1 MSKKTVYSNIA
12 IDLGGKY
19 TGCVSYTSS
28 ILPSADDINA
38 FIIEMPDDGKGIK
51 YTVKDRTQKRHM
63 IRALDRFKKARKL
76 IYLVISSVIHRELT
90 ADEKEA
96 ISSLMKRRGYTRLE
110 AEIDLD
116 ILKEC
121 PVDLFAS
128 YIKDLFDESQSLYD
142 QFNQRCCDLDSA
154 KVMMKELSQDEFNK
168 AVESSELDKTEI
180 ELYKS
185 AFDVMVKAAEN
196 IINTCEFGNKHRK
209 QYLSDIK
216 ADINKDSRLADI
228 VKSFDGN
235 EKLFKCVG
243 NISNLQLRALRW
255 YFNDINMKGNPKW
268 IPERFKKVWAR
279 AYKYFHYPKED
290 QQKARE
296 LIKNLEISNDVTSLL
311 CSIDPL
317 DTIPPYE
324 DQNNRNLPTDL
335 TLLLSP
341 KALDKKYTN
350 LWEKWAEKFAKLYP
364 NLKYQLEDIV
374 KISDRKSRIDVKSSS
389 SYTQSKVFN
398 SYVMQRLFDLAADK
412 NEPIT
417 LLRSWVRDPSNSKL
431 ADTVKIIQ
439 SVVEDREDDFYK
451 LAQSYYNEVEMA
463 KSGLWSVIDDPLLEI
478 SEIHPPMK
486 NKVISTL
493 VGNVLGINN
502 DFDYEK
508 FLEVWRAPIKGRKTL
523 KSICKDIEGLRKEYG
538 NTFKIEYDYANYSAK
553 EKKER
558 LTADQKKLVEINKII
573 EEISPLVR
581 NSISQDPLSEIK
593 FNNPFSFSQL
603 YTLIETDTL
612 GFSSN
617 CVAVNME
624 NNARM
629 QFLLGN
635 HALCSRLPTESVRPF
650 DGALGKILERQ
661 AYEIA
666 KVKSAEIKEL
676 DSLNETVIN
685 VGILIEQNKFEFTE
699 SIAKIKKSKLLEKI
713 KKRSQSGVSRQ
724 LKKWENKEKRI
735 KSASR
740 GVCPYTGERISETNG
755 EIDHIIP
762 RSFTKSSM
770 GTIFNSEANLIFCR
784 LTGNRNKD
792 ENMYTLREL
801 SPKYLNAVFGTADI
815 VQIQQNIEGTVAK
828 ISSKNPRFLFDM
840 MDQKEQ
846 DCCRHALF
854 MPHSKA
860 YQIVVSAMAR
870 SYSTRVNGTQSY
882 FVNAIISKL
891 KNELSSWLKTHNSTL
906 NFFAYKV
913 DPSDVHSTRDD
924 LSKLNALLKKQEN
937 QPITSHAIDAL
948 CVLASAS
955 TNERISENISKES
968 CLAKISNTG
977 NLLKLEP
984 HEFKILRIEKKD
996 FSDKN
1001 DDFSRK
1007 LFNDTIYAE
1016 HFLPVMV
1023 MKDQV
1028 KIGFSWNSSKEGN
1041 SIEIV
1046 KDQHKFLELLAPFFN
1061 KAIESSCKFITY
1073 KINKKK
1079 AFDFIHRYI
1088 HQEVDVNDCALIV
1101 KILESL
1107 RYTTVNTDVCDIYN
1121 DREKRFKNKSE
1132 ILTNKN
1138 FELNFSLPKPFK
1150 ILACKKI
1157 YLPSKNEWSKIT
1169 EKFSDYLGKDNIKN
1183 GKEIIYNSLNLNKKN
1198 TKKLNHAGTKRVY
1211 SLPILKNASG
1221 GIRIKRYTDEMEEFY
1236 QLLEVNTPQTVK
1248 RKGFAL
1254 SEKGEV
1260 MWNKPITVDSY
1271 IGKNLTLLEKNYKNV
1286 CFGDNFVPMKEN
1298 RMVYKNE
1305 KTEVYIS
1312 PSSDSRRLVIIKQP
1326 FDEFNKCLKNKYKN
1340 YLELPSTLV
1349 LSGDEIKNYVKNMK
1363 NDFIGNPRVET
1374 KNNKKTGK
1382 IVMLS
1387 IGKLVRYCYMS
1398 TTCDSLMKT
1407 AYDCALS

>member
-28 ILPSADDINA
+28 IQPLADDINA
-38 FIIEMPDDGKGIK
+38 FIIEMPDEGSSIK

-324 DQNNRNLPTDL
+324 DQNNRNPPTDL

-478 SEIHPPMK
+478 SGIHPPMK

-508 FLEVWRAPIKGRKTL
+508 FLEVWKSPIKGRKTL
-523 KSICKDIEGLRKEYG
+523 KSICRDIEELRKNYG
-538 NTFKIEYDYANYSAK
+538 NTFKVEYDYAIYSAK
-553 EKKER
+553 DKKKT
-558 LTADQKKLVEINKII
+558 LTSDQKKLVEIYKTI
-573 EEISPLVR
+573 EEISPLLWS
-581 NSISQDPLSEIK
+581 NISQDSLSEIK
-593 FNNPFSFSQL
+593 FNNPFSLSQL

-617 CVAVNME
+617 CVAVNKE

-629 QFLLGN
+629 QFLSGN
-635 HALCSRLPTESVRPF
+635 CALCSRLPTESVRPF
-650 DGALGKILERQ
+650 DGAVGKILERQ

-666 KVKSAEIKEL
+666 KAKSSEIKEL
-676 DSLNETVIN
+676 DGLNDAVIN
-685 VGILIEQNKFEFTE
+685 VGILIEQNKFEYSASLATIKN
-699 SIAKIKKSKLLEKI
+699 SKYKKKIQKRAK
-713 KKRSQSGVSRQ
+713 SGVSRQ
-724 LKKWENKEKRI
+724 LEQWKSKEQRI
-735 KSASR
+735 KDASR
-740 GVCPYTGERISETNG
+740 DLCPYTGEPISELSNG

-762 RSFTKSSM
+762 RSFTKASM
-770 GTIFNSEANLIFCR
+770 GTIFNSEANLIFCSKD
-784 LTGNRNKD
+784 GNQTKK
-792 ENMYTLREL
+792 ENVYTLRDL
-801 SPKYLNAVFGTADI
+801 SPKYLNAVFGTADSVKI
-815 VQIQQNIEGTVAK
+815 KQEIDSTVA
-828 ISSKNPRFLFDM
+828 ILSDKNPRLLFDM
-840 MDQKEQ
+840 MNQREQ

-860 YQIVVSAMAR
+860 YQIVVSALAR

-882 FVNAIISKL
+882 FVKAIISKL
-891 KNELSSWLKTHNSTL
+891 RNELSSWLKTHNSTL

-913 DPSDVHSTRDD
+913 DPSDVHSTREN
-924 LSKLNALLKKQEN
+924 LSKSNPFLKKQEN
-937 QPITSHAIDAL
+937 QPITSHAIDAM
-948 CVLASAS
+948 CVLSAASNVES
-955 TNERISENISKES
+955 ISENISENGSIAYLSNLES
-968 CLAKISNTG
+968 
-977 NLLKLEP
+977 LEKVLP
-984 HEFKILRIEKKD
+984 NQYRIVRIEKKSFFNKD
-996 FSDKN
+996 VPE
-1001 DDFSRK
+1001 SRK
-1007 LFNDTIYAE
+1007 LFKDTIYAE
-1016 HFLPVMV
+1016 HFLTVMSLKEQLKV
-1023 MKDQV
+1023 
-1028 KIGFSWNSSKEGN
+1028 GFNWNSNENGN
-1041 SIEIV
+1041 SVEIV
-1046 KDQHKFLELLAPFFN
+1046 KGQKEFLELLSPFFTN
-1061 KAIESSCKFITY
+1061 KVVIDGSFHAY
-1073 KINKKK
+1073 KIDKIR
-1079 AFDFIHRYI
+1079 AFNFIHKYLSHEIDDNQMTKRQY
-1088 HQEVDVNDCALIV
+1088 ELLN
-1101 KILESL
+1101 SL
-1107 RYTTVNTDVCDIYN
+1107 HYTTLNTDVSTIYS
-1121 DREKRFKNKSE
+1121 KNKFKERKE
-1132 ILTNKN
+1132 IMKKDN
-1138 FELNFSLPKPFK
+1138 FEIKVKFPSWLKIAGRKSLELPSKHEWESVVSKFEDLLGKKVENGLDIFYERLNLKKKKNSALKHKGTRRVFSLPVISTP
-1150 ILACKKI
+1150 
-1157 YLPSKNEWSKIT
+1157 
-1169 EKFSDYLGKDNIKN
+1169 
-1183 GKEIIYNSLNLNKKN
+1183 
-1198 TKKLNHAGTKRVY
+1198 
-1211 SLPILKNASG
+1211 SG
-1221 GIRIKRYTDEMEEFY
+1221 GIRIRRQSVDNKDVY
-1236 QLLEVNTPQTVK
+1236 QIVEANTPESVLF
-1248 RKGFAL
+1248 KGFFVHN
-1254 SEKGEV
+1254 EKVSWSDYV
-1260 MWNKPITVDSY
+1260 MLDSY
-1271 IGKNLTLLEKNYKNV
+1271 IGKNLTYVGEPVANSDCYVTMDEERLVFKDDSLSI
-1286 CFGDNFVPMKEN
+1286 FM
-1298 RMVYKNE
+1298 
-1305 KTEVYIS
+1305 S
-1312 PSSDSRRLVIIKQP
+1312 PSSKDRSMIRIVQS
-1326 FDEFNKCLKNKYKN
+1326 FDDFNSCLGGKFKSP
-1340 YLELPSTLV
+1340 LDVPSEITLV
-1349 LSGDEIKNYVKNMK
+1349 TNDSCHDLDNFLSEINK
-1363 NDFIGNPRVET
+1363 DFIGKPRD
-1374 KNNKKTGK
+1374 GK
-1382 IVMLS
+1382 IKLLS
-1387 IGKLVRYCYMS
+1387 IGNKVCYWYQTS
-1398 TTCDSLMKT
+1398 RNKKVKAVFENPLN
-1407 AYDCALS
+1407 

>member
-478 SEIHPPMK
+478 SGIHPPMK

-770 GTIFNSEANLIFCR
+770 GTIFNSEANLIFCSK
-784 LTGNRNKD
+784 TGNQNKK
-792 ENMYTLREL
+792 EKVYTLRDL
-801 SPKYLNAVFGTADI
+801 SPNYLNAIFGLSDI
-815 VQIQQNIEGTVAK
+815 LKIQQEIECTVA
-828 ISSKNPRFLFDM
+828 IVNEKNPRFLFDM
-840 MDQKEQ
+840 MTPKEQ
-846 DCCRHALF
+846 VCCRHALF
-854 MPHSKA
+854 MPQSKA
-860 YQIVVSAMAR
+860 YRLVVSSLAR

-882 FVNAIISKL
+882 FVKVIISKL
-891 KNELSSWLKTHNSTL
+891 RNELSSWLKSNRNTL

-924 LSKLNALLKKQEN
+924 LSKLNALLKKQKN

-948 CVLASAS
+948 CVLSAAS
-955 TNERISENISKES
+955 TVEYISENISENG
-968 CLAKISNTG
+968 KISFLSNIE
-977 NLLKLEP
+977 NLKKVVP
-984 HEFKILRIEKKD
+984 NQYRVMRIEKKSLFNKD
-996 FSDKN
+996 VPES
-1001 DDFSRK
+1001 SK
-1007 LFNDTIYAE
+1007 LFKEKIYAE
-1016 HFLPVMV
+1016 HFLTVMTLNDKLKV
-1023 MKDQV
+1023 
-1028 KIGFSWNSSKEGN
+1028 GFDWNSSGEGN
-1041 SIEIV
+1041 AVEIIKCQ
-1046 KDQHKFLELLAPFFN
+1046 KDVLELLSPFFTEKVSYDDLFHAYRIDKIKAFSFMHKFLAHEIEDNQLSKRQYELLN
-1061 KAIESSCKFITY
+1061 
-1073 KINKKK
+1073 
-1079 AFDFIHRYI
+1079 
-1088 HQEVDVNDCALIV
+1088 
-1101 KILESL
+1101 SL
-1107 RYTTVNTDVCDIYN
+1107 HYTTLNTDVSSIIYSET
-1121 DREKRFKNKSE
+1121 DKEFKTADE
-1132 ILTNKN
+1132 IMNEKN
-1138 FELNFSLPKPFK
+1138 FAIKIKFPSWLKSDGRKSLV
-1150 ILACKKI
+1150 
-1157 YLPSKNEWSKIT
+1157 LPSKNEWEGIVSTFK
-1169 EKFSDYLGKDNIKN
+1169 DLLGK
-1183 GKEIIYNSLNLNKKN
+1183 
-1198 TKKLNHAGTKRVY
+1198 
-1211 SLPILKNASG
+1211 
-1221 GIRIKRYTDEMEEFY
+1221 
-1236 QLLEVNTPQTVK
+1236 QVK
-1248 RKGFAL
+1248 DG
-1254 SEKGEV
+1254 
-1260 MWNKPITVDSY
+1260 N
-1271 IGKNLTLLEKNYKNV
+1271 EKN
-1286 CFGDNFVPMKEN
+1286 
-1298 RMVYKNE
+1298 
-1305 KTEVYIS
+1305 
-1312 PSSDSRRLVIIKQP
+1312 II
-1326 FDEFNKCLKNKYKN
+1326 N
-1340 YLELPSTLV
+1340 
-1349 LSGDEIKNYVKNMK
+1349 
-1363 NDFIGNPRVET
+1363 
-1374 KNNKKTGK
+1374 
-1382 IVMLS
+1382 
-1387 IGKLVRYCYMS
+1387 
-1398 TTCDSLMKT
+1398 
-1407 AYDCALS
+1407 

>member
-296 LIKNLEISNDVTSLL
+296 LIKKLEISNDVTSLL

-324 DQNNRNLPTDL
+324 DQNNRNPPTDL

-439 SVVEDREDDFYK
+439 LVVEDREDDFYK

-478 SEIHPPMK
+478 SGIHPPMK

-815 VQIQQNIEGTVAK
+815 VQIQQNIECTVAK

-891 KNELSSWLKTHNSTL
+891 KNELSSWLKSNRNTL

-924 LSKLNALLKKQEN
+924 LSKLNALLKKQKN

-948 CVLASAS
+948 CVLSAAS
-955 TNERISENISKES
+955 TVEYISENISENG
-968 CLAKISNTG
+968 KISFLSNIEK
-977 NLLKLEP
+977 LKKVVP
-984 HEFKILRIEKKD
+984 NQYRVMRIEKKSLFNKD
-996 FSDKN
+996 VPES
-1001 DDFSRK
+1001 SK
-1007 LFNDTIYAE
+1007 LFKEKIYAE
-1016 HFLPVMV
+1016 HFLTVMTLNDKLKV
-1023 MKDQV
+1023 
-1028 KIGFSWNSSKEGN
+1028 GFDWNSSGEGN
-1041 SIEIV
+1041 AVEIIKCQ
-1046 KDQHKFLELLAPFFN
+1046 KDVLELLSPFFTEKVSYDDLFHAYRIDKIKAFSFMHKFLAHEIEDNQLSKRQYELLN
-1061 KAIESSCKFITY
+1061 
-1073 KINKKK
+1073 
-1079 AFDFIHRYI
+1079 
-1088 HQEVDVNDCALIV
+1088 
-1101 KILESL
+1101 SL
-1107 RYTTVNTDVCDIYN
+1107 HYTTLNTDVSSIIYSET
-1121 DREKRFKNKSE
+1121 DKEFKTADE
-1132 ILTNKN
+1132 IMNEKN
-1138 FELNFSLPKPFK
+1138 FAIKIKFPSWLKSDGRKSLV
-1150 ILACKKI
+1150 
-1157 YLPSKNEWSKIT
+1157 LPSKNEWEGIVSTFK
-1169 EKFSDYLGKDNIKN
+1169 DLLGKQVKDGNEKNIIN
-1183 GKEIIYNSLNLNKKN
+1183 ERLNLRRKN
-1198 TKKLNHAGTKRVY
+1198 TSALKHKGTKRVF
-1211 SLPILKNASG
+1211 SLPIIDGPSG
-1221 GIRIKRYTDEMEEFY
+1221 GIRIRRKSFNNQDIY
-1236 QLLEVNTPQTVK
+1236 QMVTAGSAK
-1248 RKGFAL
+1248 SKGF
-1254 SEKGEV
+1254 SVKNGKVSWDDFV
-1260 MWNKPITVDSY
+1260 MIDTY
-1271 IGKNLTLLEKNYKNV
+1271 ISNNLTPADLSGSYSNSFIPMDEERLVFKDDSLSIFMSPSTEDRRMIRIIQSFDDFNFCLGNKFKSPFDIPSVITLKSNKD
-1286 CFGDNFVPMKEN
+1286 CHDLDNFLSK
-1298 RMVYKNE
+1298 
-1305 KTEVYIS
+1305 I
-1312 PSSDSRRLVIIKQP
+1312 
-1326 FDEFNKCLKNKYKN
+1326 NK
-1340 YLELPSTLV
+1340 
-1349 LSGDEIKNYVKNMK
+1349 
-1363 NDFIGNPRVET
+1363 DFIGKPRYGNL
-1374 KNNKKTGK
+1374 KL
-1382 IVMLS
+1382 LS
-1387 IGKLVRYCYMS
+1387 IGNKVCYWYQVISSNKKMQEVFNN
-1398 TTCDSLMKT
+1398 
-1407 AYDCALS
+1407 ALK

>member
-1 MSKKTVYSNIA
+1 M
-12 IDLGGKY
+12 
-19 TGCVSYTSS
+19 
-28 ILPSADDINA
+28 
-38 FIIEMPDDGKGIK
+38 
-51 YTVKDRTQKRHM
+51 
-63 IRALDRFKKARKL
+63 
-76 IYLVISSVIHRELT
+76 
-90 ADEKEA
+90 
-96 ISSLMKRRGYTRLE
+96 
-110 AEIDLD
+110 
-116 ILKEC
+116 
-121 PVDLFAS
+121 
-128 YIKDLFDESQSLYD
+128 
-142 QFNQRCCDLDSA
+142 
-154 KVMMKELSQDEFNK
+154 
-168 AVESSELDKTEI
+168 
-180 ELYKS
+180 
-185 AFDVMVKAAEN
+185 
-196 IINTCEFGNKHRK
+196 
-209 QYLSDIK
+209 
-216 ADINKDSRLADI
+216 
-228 VKSFDGN
+228 
-235 EKLFKCVG
+235 
-243 NISNLQLRALRW
+243 
-255 YFNDINMKGNPKW
+255 
-268 IPERFKKVWAR
+268 
-279 AYKYFHYPKED
+279 
-290 QQKARE
+290 
-296 LIKNLEISNDVTSLL
+296 L

-324 DQNNRNLPTDL
+324 DQNNRNPPTDL

-439 SVVEDREDDFYK
+439 LVVEDREDDFYK

-478 SEIHPPMK
+478 SGIHPPMK

-815 VQIQQNIEGTVAK
+815 VQIQQNIECTVAK

-891 KNELSSWLKTHNSTL
+891 KNELSSWLKSNRNTL

-924 LSKLNALLKKQEN
+924 LSKLNALLKKQKN

-948 CVLASAS
+948 CVLSAAS
-955 TNERISENISKES
+955 TVEYISENISENG
-968 CLAKISNTG
+968 KISFLSNIEK
-977 NLLKLEP
+977 LKKVVP
-984 HEFKILRIEKKD
+984 NQYRVMRIEKNHCLIKM
-996 FSDKN
+996 
-1001 DDFSRK
+1001 
-1007 LFNDTIYAE
+1007 
-1016 HFLPVMV
+1016 FLN
-1023 MKDQV
+1023 QV
-1028 KIGFSWNSSKEGN
+1028 
-1041 SIEIV
+1041 
-1046 KDQHKFLELLAPFFN
+1046 
-1061 KAIESSCKFITY
+1061 
-1073 KINKKK
+1073 
-1079 AFDFIHRYI
+1079 
-1088 HQEVDVNDCALIV
+1088 
-1101 KILESL
+1101 
-1107 RYTTVNTDVCDIYN
+1107 
-1121 DREKRFKNKSE
+1121 
-1132 ILTNKN
+1132 
-1138 FELNFSLPKPFK
+1138 
-1150 ILACKKI
+1150 
-1157 YLPSKNEWSKIT
+1157 
-1169 EKFSDYLGKDNIKN
+1169 
-1183 GKEIIYNSLNLNKKN
+1183 NSLK
-1198 TKKLNHAGTKRVY
+1198 
-1211 SLPILKNASG
+1211 
-1221 GIRIKRYTDEMEEFY
+1221 KRYM
-1236 QLLEVNTPQTVK
+1236 QSISLL
-1248 RKGFAL
+1248 L
-1254 SEKGEV
+1254 
-1260 MWNKPITVDSY
+1260 
-1271 IGKNLTLLEKNYKNV
+1271 
-1286 CFGDNFVPMKEN
+1286 
-1298 RMVYKNE
+1298 
-1305 KTEVYIS
+1305 
-1312 PSSDSRRLVIIKQP
+1312 
-1326 FDEFNKCLKNKYKN
+1326 
-1340 YLELPSTLV
+1340 
-1349 LSGDEIKNYVKNMK
+1349 
-1363 NDFIGNPRVET
+1363 
-1374 KNNKKTGK
+1374 
-1382 IVMLS
+1382 
-1387 IGKLVRYCYMS
+1387 
-1398 TTCDSLMKT
+1398 
-1407 AYDCALS
+1407 

>member
-324 DQNNRNLPTDL
+324 DQNNRNPPTDL

-478 SEIHPPMK
+478 SGIHPPMK

-523 KSICKDIEGLRKEYG
+523 KSVCKDIEGLRKEYG

-666 KVKSAEIKEL
+666 KVKSAEIKEI

-699 SIAKIKKSKLLEKI
+699 SIAKIKKSKLLKEI

-740 GVCPYTGERISETNG
+740 GVCPYTGEPISETNG
-755 EIDHIIP
+755 EIDHIIS

-770 GTIFNSEANLIFCR
+770 GTIFNSEANLIFCSK
-784 LTGNRNKD
+784 TGNQNKK
-792 ENMYTLREL
+792 EKVYTLRDL
-801 SPKYLNAVFGTADI
+801 SPNYLNAIFGLSDI
-815 VQIQQNIEGTVAK
+815 LKIQQEIECTVA
-828 ISSKNPRFLFDM
+828 IVNEKNPRFLFDM
-840 MDQKEQ
+840 MTPKEQ
-846 DCCRHALF
+846 VCCRHALF
-854 MPHSKA
+854 MPQSKA
-860 YQIVVSAMAR
+860 YRLVVSSLAR

-882 FVNAIISKL
+882 FVKVIISKL
-891 KNELSSWLKTHNSTL
+891 RNELSSWLKSNRNTL

-924 LSKLNALLKKQEN
+924 LSKLNALLKKQKN

-948 CVLASAS
+948 CVLSAAS
-955 TNERISENISKES
+955 TVEYISENISENG
-968 CLAKISNTG
+968 KISFLSNIE
-977 NLLKLEP
+977 NLKKVVP
-984 HEFKILRIEKKD
+984 NQYRVMRIEKKSLFNKD
-996 FSDKN
+996 VPES
-1001 DDFSRK
+1001 SK
-1007 LFNDTIYAE
+1007 LFKEKIYAE
-1016 HFLPVMV
+1016 HFLTVMTLNDKLKV
-1023 MKDQV
+1023 
-1028 KIGFSWNSSKEGN
+1028 GFDWNSSGEGN
-1041 SIEIV
+1041 AVEIIKCQ
-1046 KDQHKFLELLAPFFN
+1046 KDVLELLSPFFTEKVSYDDLFHAYRIDKIKAFSFMHKFLAHEIEENQLSKRQYELLN
-1061 KAIESSCKFITY
+1061 
-1073 KINKKK
+1073 
-1079 AFDFIHRYI
+1079 
-1088 HQEVDVNDCALIV
+1088 
-1101 KILESL
+1101 SL
-1107 RYTTVNTDVCDIYN
+1107 HYTTLNTDVSSIIYSET
-1121 DREKRFKNKSE
+1121 DKEFKTADE
-1132 ILTNKN
+1132 IMNEKN
-1138 FELNFSLPKPFK
+1138 FAIKIKFPSWLKSDGRKSLV
-1150 ILACKKI
+1150 
-1157 YLPSKNEWSKIT
+1157 LPSKNEWEGIVSTFK
-1169 EKFSDYLGKDNIKN
+1169 DLLGKQVKDGNEKNIIN
-1183 GKEIIYNSLNLNKKN
+1183 ERLNLRRKN
-1198 TKKLNHAGTKRVY
+1198 TSALKHKGTKRVF
-1211 SLPILKNASG
+1211 SLPIIDGPSG
-1221 GIRIKRYTDEMEEFY
+1221 GIRIRRKSFNNQDIY
-1236 QLLEVNTPQTVK
+1236 QMVTAGSAK
-1248 RKGFAL
+1248 SKGF
-1254 SEKGEV
+1254 SVKNGKVSWDDFV
-1260 MWNKPITVDSY
+1260 MIDTY
-1271 IGKNLTLLEKNYKNV
+1271 ISNNLTPADLSGSYSNS
-1286 CFGDNFVPMKEN
+1286 FIPMDEERLVFKDDSLSIF
-1298 RMVYKNE
+1298 M
-1305 KTEVYIS
+1305 S
-1312 PSSDSRRLVIIKQP
+1312 PS
-1326 FDEFNKCLKNKYKN
+1326 
-1340 YLELPSTLV
+1340 T
-1349 LSGDEIKNYVKNMK
+1349 
-1363 NDFIGNPRVET
+1363 
-1374 KNNKKTGK
+1374 
-1382 IVMLS
+1382 
-1387 IGKLVRYCYMS
+1387 
-1398 TTCDSLMKT
+1398 
-1407 AYDCALS
+1407 

>member
-38 FIIEMPDDGKGIK
+38 FIIEMPDDGNGIK

-324 DQNNRNLPTDL
+324 DQNNRNPPTDL

-341 KALDKKYTN
+341 KALDKKYAN
-350 LWEKWAEKFAKLYP
+350 VWEKWAEKFAKLYP

-374 KISDRKSRIDVKSSS
+374 KISDRKSRIELKSSS
-389 SYTQSKVFN
+389 SYTQSKIFN

-417 LLRSWVRDPSNSKL
+417 LLRLWVRDPSNSKL

-463 KSGLWSVIDDPLLEI
+463 KSGLWSVVEDPLLEI
-478 SEIHPPMK
+478 SGIHPPMK

-523 KSICKDIEGLRKEYG
+523 KSVCKDIEELRKEYG

-629 QFLLGN
+629 QSLLGN

-815 VQIQQNIEGTVAK
+815 VQIQQNIESTVAK

-891 KNELSSWLKTHNSTL
+891 KNELSSWLKFNRNTL

-924 LSKLNALLKKQEN
+924 LSKLNALLKKQKN

-948 CVLASAS
+948 CVLSAAS
-955 TNERISENISKES
+955 TVEYISENISENG
-968 CLAKISNTG
+968 KISFLSNIE
-977 NLLKLEP
+977 NLKKVVP
-984 HEFKILRIEKKD
+984 NQYRVMRIEKKSLFNKD
-996 FSDKN
+996 VPES
-1001 DDFSRK
+1001 SK
-1007 LFNDTIYAE
+1007 LFKDKIYAE
-1016 HFLPVMV
+1016 HFLTVMTLNDKLKV
-1023 MKDQV
+1023 
-1028 KIGFSWNSSKEGN
+1028 GFDWNSSGEGN
-1041 SIEIV
+1041 AVEIIKCQ
-1046 KDQHKFLELLAPFFN
+1046 KDVLELLSPFFTEKVSYDDLFHAYRIDKIKAFSFMHKFLAHEIEDNQLSKRQYELLN
-1061 KAIESSCKFITY
+1061 
-1073 KINKKK
+1073 
-1079 AFDFIHRYI
+1079 
-1088 HQEVDVNDCALIV
+1088 
-1101 KILESL
+1101 SL
-1107 RYTTVNTDVCDIYN
+1107 HYTTLNTDVSSIIYSET
-1121 DREKRFKNKSE
+1121 DKEFKTADE
-1132 ILTNKN
+1132 IMNEKN
-1138 FELNFSLPKPFK
+1138 FAIKIKFPSWLKSDGRKSLV
-1150 ILACKKI
+1150 
-1157 YLPSKNEWSKIT
+1157 LPSKNEWEGIVSTFK
-1169 EKFSDYLGKDNIKN
+1169 DLLGKQVKDGNEKNIIN
-1183 GKEIIYNSLNLNKKN
+1183 ERLNLRRKN
-1198 TKKLNHAGTKRVY
+1198 TSALKHKGTKRVF
-1211 SLPILKNASG
+1211 SLPIIDGPSG
-1221 GIRIKRYTDEMEEFY
+1221 GIRIRRKSFNNQDIY
-1236 QLLEVNTPQTVK
+1236 QMVTAGSAK
-1248 RKGFAL
+1248 SKGF
-1254 SEKGEV
+1254 SVKNGKVSWDDFV
-1260 MWNKPITVDSY
+1260 MIDTY
-1271 IGKNLTLLEKNYKNV
+1271 IRNNLTPADLSGSYSNSFIPMDEERLVFKDDSLSIFMSPSTEDRRMIRIIQSFDDFNFCLGNKFKSPFDIPSVITLKSNKD
-1286 CFGDNFVPMKEN
+1286 CHDLDNFLSK
-1298 RMVYKNE
+1298 
-1305 KTEVYIS
+1305 I
-1312 PSSDSRRLVIIKQP
+1312 
-1326 FDEFNKCLKNKYKN
+1326 NK
-1340 YLELPSTLV
+1340 
-1349 LSGDEIKNYVKNMK
+1349 
-1363 NDFIGNPRVET
+1363 DFIGKPRYGNLKLLTIGNKVCYRYQVVSS
-1374 KNNKKTGK
+1374 NKKMQE
-1382 IVMLS
+1382 VFNN
-1387 IGKLVRYCYMS
+1387 
-1398 TTCDSLMKT
+1398 
-1407 AYDCALS
+1407 ALK